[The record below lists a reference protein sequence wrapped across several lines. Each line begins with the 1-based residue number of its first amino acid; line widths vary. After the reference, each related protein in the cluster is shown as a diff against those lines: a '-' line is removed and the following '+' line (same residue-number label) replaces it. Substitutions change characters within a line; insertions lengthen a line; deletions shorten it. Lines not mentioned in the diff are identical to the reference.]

1 MRLLV
6 TGAGGQVGYELRRL
20 NWPGDCEVVAYD
32 RAGLDISDRE
42 AVQMAV
48 GRDSPDI
55 VVNAAAYTAV
65 DKAESDVARAE
76 AVNALAPMI
85 LAQQAQMLG
94 APLVHFS
101 TDYVFDGKSSR
112 PYVETDPTGPL
123 NVYGR
128 TKLAGEEGIAAHCDA
143 YWILRTSW
151 VYGLDGTNFLKTM
164 WRLAGEREFL
174 TVVDDQIGAPTW
186 THTIVDALA
195 RMLAHGADGQQRVR
209 DTTGL
214 YHLSAGGATSWHGF
228 AQRILQLLRAQGET
242 ALLDPALVRPIA
254 SDAYPA
260 IAQRPRNSRL
270 DTGLLRRTFSLSLP
284 TWEEALERCLHAP
297 SQREGQGQTS
307 GTPTPGL

>member
-1 MRLLV
+1 MRILL
-6 TGAGGQVGYELRRL
+6 TGASGQLGQVLQPMLARHGELLAPSSRELDLADRQAL
-20 NWPGDCEVVAYD
+20 QSFVQQARPG
-32 RAGLDISDRE
+32 LI
-42 AVQMAV
+42 
-48 GRDSPDI
+48 
-55 VVNAAAYTAV
+55 VNAAAYTAV

-101 TDYVFDGKSSR
+101 TDYVFDGKSAR

-128 TKLAGEEGIAAHCDA
+128 TKLAGEQGIAAHCDA

-151 VYGLDGTNFLKTM
+151 VYGCYGSNFLKTM
-164 WRLAGEREFL
+164 WRLAGEREYL

-186 THTIVDALA
+186 THTIADTLA
-195 RMLAHGADGQQRVR
+195 RMLAHGADAQQSVR

-284 TWEEALERCLHAP
+284 TWDEALERCLHAP
-297 SQREGQGQTS
+297 SLRDGQGQAS